1 VSQRRRGIKAKAN
14 RFIILVENEEHEER
28 EEEEPPKVE
37 LRYLPEARTRQ
48 QLALSS
54 SFVITSKYSS
64 GKPLSLFC
72 SYFVFVRICFFRSSR
87 IQGSSENSKV
97 GFVIATKKDFRKHE
111 NISNRRSFSHRRR
124 KPSSVT
130 VAGVP
135 SLIGEDDRP

>member
-97 GFVIATKKDFRKHE
+97 GFVIATKRISENMKIFR
-111 NISNRRSFSHRRR
+111 
-124 KPSSVT
+124 
-130 VAGVP
+130 
-135 SLIGEDDRP
+135 IGEV